1 MLAWWPVDWKFSAL
15 DYSLFLLLIEL
26 YGNLIFFF
34 YLDISSLRPSSATE
48 GKRKQTTAI
57 VLLGV
62 IGAEYG
68 HEIETKK
75 KTSDDRDKKRRSV
88 VDGFGLSNYS
98 LARHT
103 SMF

>member
-1 MLAWWPVDWKFSAL
+1 MNI
-15 DYSLFLLLIEL
+15 YLF
-26 YGNLIFFF
+26 YKDFFF
-34 YLDISSLRPSSATE
+34 CILEINRRPSSATE

-68 HEIETKK
+68 HEIETNKK
-75 KTSDDRDKKRRSV
+75 KTPDERDQKRRSV

-103 SMF
+103 SN

>member
-1 MLAWWPVDWKFSAL
+1 MISISD
-15 DYSLFLLLIEL
+15 
-26 YGNLIFFF
+26 GIFF
-34 YLDISSLRPSSATE
+34 LSEISSRRPSSATE

-68 HEIETKK
+68 HEIETSKK
-75 KTSDDRDKKRRSV
+75 KSPDDHKKRSV
-88 VDGFGLSNYS
+88 VEGFGLQNYS

-103 SMF
+103 S

>member
-1 MLAWWPVDWKFSAL
+1 MKEC
-15 DYSLFLLLIEL
+15 FL
-26 YGNLIFFF
+26 F
-34 YLDISSLRPSSATE
+34 YLEVSHRRPSSATE

-68 HEIETKK
+68 HEIETNKK
-75 KTSDDRDKKRRSV
+75 RTPEERDQKRRSV

-103 SMF
+103 SKWLFFCFAV

>member
-1 MLAWWPVDWKFSAL
+1 M
-15 DYSLFLLLIEL
+15 
-26 YGNLIFFF
+26 
-34 YLDISSLRPSSATE
+34 RPSSATE

-75 KTSDDRDKKRRSV
+75 KATDLDKDKKRRSV

-103 SMF
+103 SKILISSH

>member
-1 MLAWWPVDWKFSAL
+1 MNDF
-15 DYSLFLLLIEL
+15 YYIL
-26 YGNLIFFF
+26 YILE
-34 YLDISSLRPSSATE
+34 ISRRPSSATE

-68 HEIETKK
+68 HEIETNKK
-75 KTSDDRDKKRRSV
+75 KTPDERDQKRRSV

-103 SMF
+103 SM